1 MHNTLMRTTV
11 NLDNEIYE
19 LAVLRA
25 RGQDITL
32 GAAIGEFIREAMQ
45 ARQQRKLSPNLK
57 RLPNGLLVLKKR
69 KDGPVLT
76 AKLVKKLIQEMD
88 DEEDERKAF
97 PAGRPH

>member
-1 MHNTLMRTTV
+1 MRRITVTLDDEAYDFAM
-11 NLDNEIYE
+11 
-19 LAVLRA
+19 LRA
-25 RGQDITL
+25 HGQGITL
-32 GAAIGEFIREAMQ
+32 GAAISEFIREAVQ
-45 ARQQRKLSPNLK
+45 ARKTRKLSPNLK

-97 PAGRPH
+97 TAGRPH